1 MNNEMNGQKALQR
14 DNRYMPMSV
23 KDWLITYLIMFIPMV
38 NFIMLIVWSVSDK
51 TNVNRQNWARAAW
64 IMVGIIMILAIVVSL
79 FAPRNS

>member
-1 MNNEMNGQKALQR
+1 MNGQETLQR

-64 IMVGIIMILAIVVSL
+64 IYS
-79 FAPRNS
+79 RNNNDTCNYSKFVCPS

>member
-1 MNNEMNGQKALQR
+1 MNNEMNGQEALQR

-38 NFIMLIVWSVSDK
+38 NFIMLIVCSVSDK

-64 IMVGIIMILAIVVSL
+64 IIVGIMILAIVVGL